1 MLTKLGLYLKLG
13 AVGIIVLALLYLWTD
28 NVSKKATIVAN
39 EAALTSLTQIA
50 VNQTNAI
57 NTLEK
62 TMKENEANLRGDINT
77 MSTLL
82 GKYKKLTEENNK
94 SISAVE
100 DAIKGIDDVKVK
112 ECMDTDVPDPVFN
125 SLFKYTEARSD
136 KRSGSSN

>member
-1 MLTKLGLYLKLG
+1 MVKNIGLYLKLG
-13 AVGIIVLALLYLWTD
+13 LAGVILAGGLYLWTD

-62 TMKENEANLRGDINT
+62 TMKENEENLRGDINT

-125 SLFKYTEARSD
+125 SLFKYTETRSD